1 MKTKVLQLLKPK
13 TVSLGFSKEELEG
26 VAADLAG
33 NLQEDATDEAIQSE
47 IDKVL
52 PYLKVSQSM
61 ANRVINAEK
70 EKLNK
75 KQEPAPGSDK
85 KPVEQNDEMPAWYKK
100 EKEEQ
105 KALID
110 SLINA
115 NQKKDRRAS
124 FEATLEGLLPLQ
136 KAAKLKDFD
145 RINFKDDEDFN
156 SYVTEQE
163 EVMKGIKQELADKG
177 LEIIGAPG
185 VGGKGDVPDKPS
197 AEVLERVAERNA
209 EQGATAITGLP
220 K

>member
-75 KQEPAPGSDK
+75 KQEPTPGSDK
-85 KPVEQNDEMPAWYKK
+85 KPVEQNDEPAWFTKYKEDQKK
-100 EKEEQ
+100 E
-105 KALID
+105 LD
-110 SLINA
+110 SIRLVSVS
-115 NQKKDRRAS
+115 KDRRAT

-163 EVMKGIKQELADKG
+163 EVLKGIKQELADKG

-185 VGGKGDVPDKPS
+185 TGGRTKTEEEAFIKEMQEMNKTTS
-197 AEVLERVAERNA
+197 QN
-209 EQGATAITGLP
+209 
-220 K
+220 

>member
-33 NLQEDATDEAIQSE
+33 NLQEDATDDAISAE

-61 ANRVINAEK
+61 ATRVINAEK

-75 KQEPAPGSDK
+75 KKEPKPGSEK
-85 KPVEQNDEMPAWYKK
+85 KPEDEEDDEMPAWYKK
-100 EKEEQ
+100 EKQEQ

-124 FEATLEGLLPLQ
+124 FEATLEGLLPMQ

-156 SYVTEQE
+156 SYLAEQE
-163 EVMKGIKQELADKG
+163 EVLKGIKQELADKG
-177 LEIIGAPG
+177 LEIIGVPG
-185 VGGKGDVPDKPS
+185 TGGKTKTEEE
-197 AEVLERVAERNA
+197 AFIKEMQEMNKEKTN
-209 EQGATAITGLP
+209 
-220 K
+220 